1 VNQTSPPVHTTY
13 GWHII
18 QALSPIKPATVQPLK
33 DVKASI
39 STQLL
44 QTKKTDVINKWVDDV
59 NKEYAKKIAYQTGY
73 TPLATTTGTTAATT
87 TSN

>member
-1 VNQTSPPVHTTY
+1 VTSS
-13 GWHII
+13 
-18 QALSPIKPATVQPLK
+18 A
-33 DVKASI
+33 I

-73 TPLATTTGTTAATT
+73 TPLSTTTSTAATT